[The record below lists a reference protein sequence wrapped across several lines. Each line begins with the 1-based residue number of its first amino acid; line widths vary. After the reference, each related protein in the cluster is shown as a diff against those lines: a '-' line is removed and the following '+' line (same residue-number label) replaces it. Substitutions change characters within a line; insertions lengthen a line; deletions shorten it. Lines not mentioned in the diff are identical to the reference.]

1 MTAHT
6 TVLSRIMP
14 VLEFDHL
21 IAPLLIKLIYWIG
34 LVAIISAGIGILFSS
49 ANSETGPGAL
59 MVFGSTI
66 LALLVW
72 RLLNELLILMFNIY
86 EKLVD
91 IRNLLSTAR
100 SAQDLPLPS
109 ESATHADNTVQM
121 NLQL

>member
-1 MTAHT
+1 MTTHT
-6 TVLSRIMP
+6 RFFSRIMP

-34 LVAIISAGIGILFSS
+34 LVAIISAGVGILLS
-49 ANSETGPGAL
+49 ANSEGNPGML
-59 MVFGSTI
+59 MVLGSTV

-72 RLLNELLILMFNIY
+72 RLFSELLILLFNIY

-100 SAQDLPLPS
+100 STQDFSLPS
-109 ESATHADNTVQM
+109 ESASRADNTVQM

>member
-34 LVAIISAGIGILFSS
+34 LVAIVSAGIGILFSS
-49 ANSETGPGAL
+49 ANSENGPGAL

-72 RLLNELLILMFNIY
+72 RLFNELLILLFNI
-86 EKLVD
+86 L
-91 IRNLLSTAR
+91 
-100 SAQDLPLPS
+100 
-109 ESATHADNTVQM
+109 
-121 NLQL
+121 

>member
-14 VLEFDHL
+14 VLAFDHL

>member
-49 ANSETGPGAL
+49 ANSENGPGAL